1 MQIECNLVR
10 VQDISK
16 MAELTIES
24 QTLNTISIKY
34 FTLVEFYGTQQLCQ
48 EPETLDRCF
57 LSTYLSAVI
66 FFLIAMFVAS
76 KTFPK
81 KYAV

>member
-1 MQIECNLVR
+1 MQMECNLVR
-10 VQDISK
+10 VQGVSK

-24 QTLNTISIKY
+24 QTLNTISIKN
-34 FTLVEFYGTQQLCQ
+34 FTLEEFYGTQRLCQ
-48 EPETLDRCF
+48 EPEILDRYF
-57 LSTYLSAVI
+57 LFTCLSAVT